1 MSQAQGL
8 ACMELGSRDE
18 ARGAPEGWRST
29 GGMEGPSC
37 GGGWGGGWGGSGRRQ
52 GQAGPT
58 PAFSSIST
66 PIFLTKSGWTRPV
79 LQLRKM
85 RL

>member
-18 ARGAPEGWRST
+18 AREHPRDGGALE
-29 GGMEGPSC
+29 GMEGPSC

-66 PIFLTKSGWTRPV
+66 PICLTKSGWTRPV